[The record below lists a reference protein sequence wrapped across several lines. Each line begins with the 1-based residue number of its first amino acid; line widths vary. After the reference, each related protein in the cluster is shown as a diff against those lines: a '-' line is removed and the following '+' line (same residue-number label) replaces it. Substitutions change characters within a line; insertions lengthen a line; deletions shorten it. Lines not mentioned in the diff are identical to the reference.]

1 MRQRVTWGLFVS
13 HLTVIDHPLIA
24 HRLSQMRDKSTPTP
38 QFRRFLYEIGH
49 LLAYEAARDLPIV
62 KRLVETPITTT
73 EGTFLD
79 EEAACAVSIL
89 RAGNGLLE
97 GFLDAMP
104 WVRVGHVGLYRDHE
118 THRPHEYYCKLPENL
133 PSRRVFVLDPMLAT
147 GWSAAAAL
155 AHVKAAG
162 AVDIRFVCLVAAPEG
177 VAVVQAQHPDVPI
190 LTAALDSHLNE
201 SAYIVPGLGD
211 AGDRLYGT
219 K

>member
-1 MRQRVTWGLFVS
+1 MS

-38 QFRRFLYEIGH
+38 LFRRFLYEIGN

-62 KRLVETPITTT
+62 KRPVETPITTT
-73 EGTFLD
+73 EGIFLD

-118 THRPHEYYCKLPENL
+118 THRPHEYYCKLPNDINE
-133 PSRRVFVLDPMLAT
+133 REVFVLDPMLAT
-147 GWSAAAAL
+147 GGSACDAIGQI
-155 AHVKAAG
+155 KKRG
-162 AVDIRFVCLVAAPEG
+162 AKHIKFIGLVAAPQGLKALHE
-177 VAVVQAQHPDVPI
+177 AHPDVDI
-190 LTAALDSHLNE
+190 YVGALDEKLNDNG
-201 SAYIVPGLGD
+201 YIVPGLGD
-211 AGDRLYGT
+211 AGDRIFGT